1 MNILWPR
8 ESTSQAVLHGWL
20 LFAVG
25 CAGVAGVL
33 SVLVAA
39 ARIPAVGWLL
49 PNANLFY
56 IAMVGHVSFG
66 LIIWLLAFV
75 VAVTV
80 YFGLREGWGHN
91 ERALQV
97 TLAGAMLGAGVVL
110 GSVLSGHGE
119 THLTDYVPVLETP
132 MYFIGYAIFAVSIV
146 LALACYLPTALRRR
160 VNLSLP
166 AFGMMMA
173 VVCALIAAAALVA
186 ALVTLAPRTVADEWR
201 YQSLFWGAGHA
212 LQYVY
217 VTTMAV
223 AWYAL
228 ARAALVQKGMRA
240 AALPVHNAQ
249 RGWATNQSPANQSPA
264 NQPPANQSPANQPP
278 ANQPPDDGDLPIHR
292 GIARAAFG
300 LAPLLALPAPLA
312 YFAFDA
318 TYWGNL
324 RLPGIFLDAGLSLPT
339 LIHMIV
345 IAWAIGQAW
354 RQRALPRW
362 REIVAKPE
370 GAALF
375 ISMGLFLVGAALEPR
390 ASLDTTRVPAH
401 YHGMVVGGVTT
412 ALMGLSYH
420 LLRQMNWQIARAE
433 SLARAQLYLFGV
445 GVLISITG
453 LAWAGSLGAPRKTF
467 DAGLGTAYAGS
478 MNFMGIGAAL
488 AALGGALFVWNVLH
502 ALLRQT
508 VARREPL
515 QAPAAA
521 ASSR

>member
-1 MNILWPR
+1 MNIPWR
-8 ESTSQAVLHGWL
+8 TEIKSQAVLHGWL
-20 LFAVG
+20 FVAIG
-25 CAGVAGVL
+25 CAGVAGML

-39 ARIPAVGWLL
+39 ARISAVGWLL
-49 PNANLFY
+49 PNADMFY
-56 IAMVGHVSFG
+56 VAMVGHVSFG

-75 VAVTV
+75 VAITV
-80 YFGLREGWGHN
+80 YFGLRECWGYN
-91 ERALQV
+91 VRWLQAA
-97 TLAGAMLGAGVVL
+97 LAGAMLGAGIVL
-110 GSVLSGHGE
+110 GSVLSGQGE
-119 THLTDYVPVLETP
+119 TFLTDYVPVLETP
-132 MYFIGYAIFAVSIV
+132 MYFVGYAIFAVSIV
-146 LALACYLPTALRRR
+146 VALACYLPTALRRR
-160 VNLSLP
+160 TDLSLP
-166 AFGMMMA
+166 AFGMLMA
-173 VVCALIAAAALVA
+173 VVGALIAAAALVA
-186 ALVTLAPRTVADEWR
+186 ALVTLAPRAVADEWR

-223 AWYAL
+223 AWYTL
-228 ARAALVQKGMRA
+228 ARGAMGNV
-240 AALPVHNAQ
+240 PI
-249 RGWATNQSPANQSPA
+249 SPSL
-264 NQPPANQSPANQPP
+264 S
-278 ANQPPDDGDLPIHR
+278 
-292 GIARAAFG
+292 RAAFG

-339 LIHMIV
+339 VVHMLV

-354 RQRALPRW
+354 RKRALPRW
-362 REIVAKPE
+362 REILGKPE

-375 ISMGLFLVGAALEPR
+375 VSMGLFLVGAALEPR

-420 LLRQMNWQIARAE
+420 LLRQMNWQIVRE
-433 SLARAQLYLFGV
+433 QFARAQLYLFGV

-467 DAGLGTAYAGS
+467 DAGTGSAYAGS

-488 AALGGALFVWNVLH
+488 AALGGALFVYNILH
-502 ALLRQT
+502 ALLRRRQAQT
-508 VARREPL
+508 EVAI
-515 QAPAAA
+515 APAALA
-521 ASSR
+521 E